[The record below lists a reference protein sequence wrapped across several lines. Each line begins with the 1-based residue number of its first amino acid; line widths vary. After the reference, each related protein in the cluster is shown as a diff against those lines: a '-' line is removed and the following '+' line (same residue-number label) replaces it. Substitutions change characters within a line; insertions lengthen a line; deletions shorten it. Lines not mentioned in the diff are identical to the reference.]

1 MQVSHHFADAGQD
14 AQIQCAILLI
24 DQAAGADLDDL
35 QAWQRLKRVCFG
47 FGDTTLQKGLSRD
60 GSRLQ

>member
-24 DQAAGADLDDL
+24 DQAAGADFDDL
-35 QAWQRLKRVCFG
+35 QGWKRVKRVG
-47 FGDTTLQKGLSRD
+47 FDDTLLQKGLRRD
-60 GSRLQ
+60 GSR